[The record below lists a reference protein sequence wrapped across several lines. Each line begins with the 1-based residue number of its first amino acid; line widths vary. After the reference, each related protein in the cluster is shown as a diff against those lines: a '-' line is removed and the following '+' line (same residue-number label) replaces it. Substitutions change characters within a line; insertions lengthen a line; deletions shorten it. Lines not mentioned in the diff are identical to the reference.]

1 MNTLKLKTKNLIR
14 LLILVF
20 LIGTLSACGGFQN
33 QNQQAAGRVNAS
45 TAPVVKKTQA
55 LSATPTI
62 DRSPA
67 TLIEED
73 IQEAGIEYP
82 QIDSAN
88 IMALDVIAGT
98 VHNNPSRVVWALDG
112 QSFGVVNNSQVVRY
126 NARDLAIEAVYA
138 VQEPAYLLDYS
149 PDGHTIA
156 ITEDQTSIQFWD
168 IEIIQQISETMPG
181 PFSDAIFL
189 PDGVALAV
197 ASLEEIAVQIIE
209 IESGMTTRT
218 ITGFDTA
225 APVYRVKFSQVGD
238 VMMWIARSGV
248 QLMAYPAMEMGPEF
262 YHEDFINDAALHP
275 SGESLAVTTAGTV
288 DGEYAPIIQFW
299 NVGDGSS
306 GGEIVLESV
315 PSSIAFSKDGDLIM
329 GPVGSSIRIWETSAL
344 SEVTAFDQH
353 TGIINGFALSPDGRQ
368 LVTTADDNKIFLW
381 QVVAE

>member
-168 IEIIQQISETMPG
+168 INI
-181 PFSDAIFL
+181 
-189 PDGVALAV
+189 
-197 ASLEEIAVQIIE
+197 
-209 IESGMTTRT
+209 
-218 ITGFDTA
+218 
-225 APVYRVKFSQVGD
+225 
-238 VMMWIARSGV
+238 
-248 QLMAYPAMEMGPEF
+248 
-262 YHEDFINDAALHP
+262 
-275 SGESLAVTTAGTV
+275 
-288 DGEYAPIIQFW
+288 
-299 NVGDGSS
+299 GS
-306 GGEIVLESV
+306 
-315 PSSIAFSKDGDLIM
+315 
-329 GPVGSSIRIWETSAL
+329 RL
-344 SEVTAFDQH
+344 SEVPPVPYSFHQCEYIRAHSRIGTMYNILSFSGTVEPPITAPIRH
-353 TGIINGFALSPDGRQ
+353 AYLRRQ
-368 LVTTADDNKIFLW
+368 SYSFP
-381 QVVAE
+381 VAGYSLHNLRKL